1 MVCSVAGT
9 LFAVHFVAVLR
20 VSATA
25 SVQENPN
32 AQPFLRSEETLA
44 GSPKEMVG
52 VWRGHVNFQDS
63 ARPEYQDGETYGV
76 VSPAGHQMW
85 LIKTLVKHI
94 SLIQTLHSPS
104 IRSRIHMGGR
114 LQGMSLQGKCGLGS
128 SCLGASSPWAVCLLF
143 RKKKVLTL
151 CVSAGSVSA
160 VSCFSQGSQGIIT
173 VDDKMLE
180 WEEAGQNSSAAAFK
194 ATYLQRVTTP
204 KGKTEQLSVCQIETF
219 DGDRW
224 DFHGKFGSECAP
236 SPEAADYRG
245 YRVLMSTLFPEI
257 AASTSHKEQR
267 LEQL

>member
-1 MVCSVAGT
+1 CTLPTSVAGT

-85 LIKTLVKHI
+85 LIKTL
-94 SLIQTLHSPS
+94 
-104 IRSRIHMGGR
+104 
-114 LQGMSLQGKCGLGS
+114 
-128 SCLGASSPWAVCLLF
+128 
-143 RKKKVLTL
+143 
-151 CVSAGSVSA
+151 
-160 VSCFSQGSQGIIT
+160 GSQGIIT

-257 AASTSHKEQR
+257 AASTNHKEQR